1 MPTVKLI
8 EDESKLYVKGGKKS
22 HTMNMAQLT
31 VNSVA
36 EDTINTKEIA
46 DRGRWKVSFVEK
58 LVWGNDDKDTFSDWS
73 ATFDDYKNNNENFKE
88 LSRGDTVN
96 VILKFNSSDDGYF
109 QNVSLIKKTNGG
121 EVYNATESSEPVV
134 DEVLPDVS
142 GNEETVLVDTPTEDV
157 NLPPEAEFRFAIPYH
172 DRKNLSIQRQQSI
185 KFALELLDIKVKHL
199 ISDGEPFADEVQTND
214 IEGFIWNGIQELWK
228 DIPREVENEES
239 SEK

>member
-31 VNSVA
+31 VNSVE
-36 EDTINTKEIA
+36 EDTIKTKEIA

-96 VILKFNSSDDGYF
+96 VILKFDSSDDGYF
-109 QNVSLIKKTNGG
+109 QKVRLIKKTNGG

-185 KFALELLDIKVKHL
+185 KFALEYMGMMSNLDLGFTEETEIERL
-199 ISDGEPFADEVQTND
+199 QEVQ
-214 IEGFIWNGIQELWK
+214 GFIWNGIQELWK

>member
-8 EDESKLYVKGGKKS
+8 EDEAKLYVKGGKKS

-31 VNSVA
+31 VNSVE
-36 EDTINTKEIA
+36 EDTIKTKEIA
-46 DRGRWKVSFVEK
+46 DSGRWKVSFVEK

-96 VILKFNSSDDGYF
+96 VILKFNSSDDGYY
-109 QNVSLIKKTNGG
+109 QNVSLIKKTSGG

-142 GNEETVLVDTPTEDV
+142 GNEKTVSVDTPTEDV

-185 KFALELLDIKVKHL
+185 KFALEYVDIMAKNDL
-199 ISDGEPFADEVQTND
+199 GIDEEVS
-214 IEGFIWNGIQELWK
+214 EFIWKGIQELWK
-228 DIPREVENEES
+228 DIPRNIDS

>member
-31 VNSVA
+31 VNSVE
-36 EDTINTKEIA
+36 EDTIKTKEIA

-96 VILKFNSSDDGYF
+96 VILKFDSSDDGYF
-109 QNVSLIKKTNGG
+109 QKVRLIKKTNGG

-134 DEVLPDVS
+134 DEFLPDVS

-185 KFALELLDIKVKHL
+185 KFALEYMGMMSNLDLGFTEETEIERL
-199 ISDGEPFADEVQTND
+199 QEVQ
-214 IEGFIWNGIQELWK
+214 GFIWNGIQELWK